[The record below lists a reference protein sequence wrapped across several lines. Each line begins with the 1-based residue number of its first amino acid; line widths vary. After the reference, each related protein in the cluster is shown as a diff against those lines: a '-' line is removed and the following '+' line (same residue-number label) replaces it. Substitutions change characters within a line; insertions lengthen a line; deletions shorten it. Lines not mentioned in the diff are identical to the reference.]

1 MKLKSKKIFSL
12 ALCIAVMLCATACRK
27 ANDTYSSN
35 ITSGI
40 NTTSEIYK
48 DVEFIEDNTDNN
60 SSVSSKPTQSTES
73 DTTSSKDNVSNI
85 NSNDN
90 SSDDSDDDLI
100 EMLYGFKSIKRVDY
114 NCVRNLEGSDTIYS
128 VSAIITNKDTDI
140 VTDTSVSI
148 SCADKNVKID
158 GTVVTVPASYTKN
171 KKSVKCTVE
180 HTGVG
185 TKYDFTIKPV
195 GGWNLIFEDNFDGPT
210 VNTDVWNIWDE
221 KRDWRYSYSKDNMF
235 IDDKGNLVNRMS
247 VLVNPDSA
255 TGELRTSGAMTT
267 QGKFETTYGYFEVRL
282 KPHKAA
288 GLMGAFWLMCGDMGD
303 KNAAD
308 DGTAQNGCEVDIIET
323 FYHRLD
329 PSHTI
334 HWDGYTYTKSFHF
347 NNTGREDIF
356 DGNFHTFAFRWS
368 PTEYTFFIDGVVSG
382 KTTKVDICDQPG
394 YLLISSH
401 FNNNAGTLPIG
412 PGEHTDMLVDY
423 VRVYSCPEDTK

>member
-1 MKLKSKKIFSL
+1 MKSKRVFCL
-12 ALCIAVMLCATACRK
+12 ALCLSLLMGTAACSK
-27 ANDTYSSN
+27 VEDAFSSN
-35 ITSGI
+35 SSGGVISTVTSSKEDYTDAEI
-40 NTTSEIYK
+40 VSSE
-48 DVEFIEDNTDNN
+48 DN
-60 SSVSSKPTQSTES
+60 SSVSSNTSSNTSSSTTS
-73 DTTSSKDNVSNI
+73 NTSSTTSSEG
-85 NSNDN
+85 NSL
-90 SSDDSDDDLI
+90 SAGDLM

-114 NCVRNLEGSDTIYS
+114 NCIRNLEGSDTMYS

-140 VTDTSVSI
+140 VTDTSVLI

-158 GTVVTVPASYTKN
+158 GTVITVPASYTKN

-180 HTGVG
+180 HSGVG

-195 GGWNLIFEDNFDGPT
+195 GSWNLIFEDTFDGPT
-210 VNTDVWNIWDE
+210 VNTDVWNVWDE

-235 IDDKGNLVNRMS
+235 IDANGNLVNRMS
-247 VLVNPDSA
+247 VNENPDA
-255 TGELRTSGAMTT
+255 VTGETQISGAMTT

-308 DGTAQNGCEVDIIET
+308 DGTAKNGCEVDIIET

-334 HWDGYTYTKSFHF
+334 HWDGYTYTKSHGFS
-347 NNTGREDIF
+347 NSGREDIF

-368 PTEYTFFIDGVVSG
+368 PTEYTFFIDGVVSA

-401 FNNNAGTLPIG
+401 FNTNAGTLPIG
-412 PGEHTDMLVDY
+412 VGEHTDMLVDY